1 MFTISFV
8 SLLLPFPDP
17 QIRFRSLTTTR
28 IWCLGCTSCFGPLKG
43 GRKNGYN
50 FVAILVLAL
59 KTIFTSSF
67 WKYIAPFFAIY
78 RHVFLQSVIHE
89 KKVLTI
95 LMSFLLVSKTFVTS
109 PSPPFVP
116 YSGLFFTLPPISQ
129 YGSSSAHCVWVSQWR
144 CGTEDLCDWFSGLP
158 ICF

>member
-1 MFTISFV
+1 MKGCQSWLEILYEICYFWRLKINRQFFFQIFKQKPLHQFCFVCSLLLNLKSMFTISLV

-17 QIRFRSLTTTR
+17 QIWFRSLTTTR
-28 IWCLGCTSCFGPLKG
+28 IWCLGFTSCFGPLKG

-50 FVAILVLAL
+50 FVAILFLAL

-95 LMSFLLVSKTFVTS
+95 LMSFLLVS
-109 PSPPFVP
+109 
-116 YSGLFFTLPPISQ
+116 
-129 YGSSSAHCVWVSQWR
+129 
-144 CGTEDLCDWFSGLP
+144 
-158 ICF
+158 